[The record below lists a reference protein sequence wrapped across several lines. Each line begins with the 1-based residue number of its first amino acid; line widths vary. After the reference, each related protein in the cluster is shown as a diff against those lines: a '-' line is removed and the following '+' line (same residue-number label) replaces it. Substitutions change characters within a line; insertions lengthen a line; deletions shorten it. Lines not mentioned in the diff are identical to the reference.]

1 MAMAARNAAL
11 VAQEN
16 AVDVHRQH
24 VDAGQ
29 IPGAERREQLVAADL
44 LRVKLMSYGF
54 ADLRSGA
61 FGDYPSCDRVF
72 RSLGS

>member
-1 MAMAARNAAL
+1 
-11 VAQEN
+11 
-16 AVDVHRQH
+16 
-24 VDAGQ
+24 
-29 IPGAERREQLVAADL
+29 